1 MAGKETTKDE
11 TKNTTPPTASTPPPA
26 PAAAEGYELV
36 GTVVG
41 EHNVNVSKGKT
52 LGLVLVQ
59 TSIPGVGVLTAP
71 GVYKRGTKV
80 RVIVEAVTGEG

>member
-1 MAGKETTKDE
+1 MGNESKSKDE
-11 TKNTTPPTASTPPPA
+11 TKNTPPPA
-26 PAAAEGYELV
+26 NNPPPAAPVAAEGYELV